1 MKTTG
6 NTILITGGG
15 SGIGRGLA
23 EAFHK
28 FGNKVVI
35 AGRRK
40 QALDETTSANPGMAS
55 IVLNIEDPASIRAVA
70 AELATTYPALNV
82 VINNAGIM
90 RPEDL
95 LAQQEDLTD
104 AEAPSPPISSALSD
118 SPRPCFPS
126 SRSSPK
132 PPS

>member
-28 FGNKVVI
+28 LGNKVII

-40 QALDETTSANPGMAS
+40 QVLDETVAANPGMAS
-55 IVLNIEDPASIRAVA
+55 AILNIEDAASIRAFA
-70 AELATTYPALNV
+70 QKLTADFPALNI

-90 RPEDL
+90 RPEKH
-95 LAQQEDLTD
+95 
-104 AEAPSPPISSALSD
+104 
-118 SPRPCFPS
+118 PCPV
-126 SRSSPK
+126 R
-132 PPS
+132 